1 MTQPP
6 RPYVV
11 IATPCFGAMVHQ
23 GYMLSILKLICS
35 PLGQAVTFTLEML
48 GHDSLITRSR
58 NTLLARFLATPGATH
73 ILFADSD
80 ILFEPDQLARML
92 AAGKELVAGIYPLKV
107 RSWDAA
113 TQARMA
119 LGEAPDSASL
129 LYVGQA
135 CTGAEA
141 ERCGDFV
148 TGTYAGTG
156 FMLARRDMVE
166 RMIQAYPE
174 TRYEHIGAATP
185 AMPDGSPCHA
195 LFDCVID
202 PATGTYLSEDF
213 TFCRRWRAI
222 GGKLWLDTAGR
233 LTHVGAHDFVGDP
246 ARRYVS
252 PVETKAAFRMDE
264 PAPQG

>member
-1 MTQPP
+1 
-6 RPYVV
+6 
-11 IATPCFGAMVHQ
+11 
-23 GYMLSILKLICS
+23 
-35 PLGQAVTFTLEML
+35 
-48 GHDSLITRSR
+48 
-58 NTLLARFLATPGATH
+58 
-73 ILFADSD
+73 
-80 ILFEPDQLARML
+80 
-92 AAGKELVAGIYPLKV
+92 
-107 RSWDAA
+107 
-113 TQARMA
+113 
-119 LGEAPDSASL
+119 
-129 LYVGQA
+129 
-135 CTGAEA
+135 
-141 ERCGDFV
+141 
-148 TGTYAGTG
+148 
-156 FMLARRDMVE
+156 MLARRDVVE

-252 PVETKAAFRMDE
+252 PVRQKPLSARMDE